1 MQENK
6 IGGKLYRILIDEV
19 NDIWDRLSFWTKASD
34 VEFADGSV
42 LEGKSFGHAM
52 IERSKPYAVDDIAYI
67 EDAPSWCMFKCTQAG
82 TTADTVPTT
91 YQTIS
96 SAGTVV
102 TDGTAKF
109 TVYDVRP
116 VTSMSTS
123 NYTIPTTGLVNSK
136 LSNFLCSDGYNGG
149 YVGTNT
155 KYFYFDYD
163 DTTGKYG
170 WNERSDRTR
179 NTFHPFSSG
188 AATIT
193 EFSQSGNST
202 YTAPDSGKLYIYLVA
217 EIDETNWY
225 GSGENPP
232 ANYRS
237 TTVTVSRNGVSVA
250 SCSATI
256 EDSERGHYHAFNSS
270 ITSNPI
276 DVNKNDEFTITIG
289 HGSFGGG
296 DAGRAVF
303 FLV

>member
-179 NTFHPFSSG
+179 NTFHPFDSLEYLGVGTSFNLSSR
-188 AATIT
+188 
-193 EFSQSGNST
+193 S
-202 YTAPDSGKLYIYLVA
+202 
-217 EIDETNWY
+217 
-225 GSGENPP
+225 
-232 ANYRS
+232 NYRS
-237 TTVTVSRNGVSVA
+237 LTVDDFICEPNESAYFPTNFGPGDDPSDSGHLGFWGLTSGGIYVVKNYDNSTGILTAYVNG
-250 SCSATI
+250 SA
-256 EDSERGHYHAFNSS
+256 ECGANSMRKNSS
-270 ITSNPI
+270 VQLEVKCWLKI
-276 DVNKNDEFTITIG
+276 
-289 HGSFGGG
+289 
-296 DAGRAVF
+296 
-303 FLV
+303 